1 MPTSRAGSSN
11 NTLTPPGFT
20 LAETLVVLLIVSALA
35 VLVLPGLTALFGGE
49 DFRTAAGR
57 LSEAFARAR
66 LDAVVDGTRRRVVL
80 DLDEGRFW
88 VDHVP
93 RTASG
98 SGDITAR
105 DLRDASE
112 TDPSLPAPVKR
123 ALPGNLRLVEVSVFG
138 GDPVTTGR
146 VAVRVLPLGLSEP
159 CSLVLADTSETER
172 RLDVPATGAPSW
184 RDATGDATLERA
196 AP

>member
-11 NTLTPPGFT
+11 RYGPVGFT
-20 LAETLVVLLIVSALA
+20 LAEILVVLLIVSALA
-35 VLVLPGLTALFGGE
+35 VLVLPGITPLLGGE

-57 LSEAFARAR
+57 LAEAFSRAR

-93 RTASG
+93 RADSG
-98 SGDITAR
+98 TGAVSVQDAR
-105 DLRDASE
+105 E
-112 TDPSLPAPVKR
+112 QDPSLPPPVKR
-123 ALPGNLRLVEVSVFG
+123 SLPDGLRLVEVTVFD
-138 GDPVTTGR
+138 GDPVTSGR
-146 VAVRVLPLGLSEP
+146 VSVRVLPLGLSEP
-159 CSLVLADTSETER
+159 CSVVLADKGETER

-184 RDATGDATLERA
+184 REAAGDATVVRA
-196 AP
+196 GP